1 MSQGHVDAFAREGL
15 RTLAFGKKE
24 LSEEDALTFK
34 HQIEA
39 AEQDLENTEEKMQQI
54 FKEIEENLELLG
66 VTAIEDRLQEG
77 VSETIKVKIVCLKI
91 KQRKLNSEP
100 T

>member
-1 MSQGHVDAFAREGL
+1 M
-15 RTLAFGKKE
+15 AFGKKE